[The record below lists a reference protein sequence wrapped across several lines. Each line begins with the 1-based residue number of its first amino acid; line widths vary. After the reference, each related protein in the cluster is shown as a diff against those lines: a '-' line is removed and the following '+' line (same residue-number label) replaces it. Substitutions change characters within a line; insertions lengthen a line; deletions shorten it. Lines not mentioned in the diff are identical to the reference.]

1 MGKALPMPGFRRRR
15 PDCRVVAGILSIVVV
30 VVLLAISARDAELG
44 GRLVAEAG
52 LVEWLQVFLSAAAGV
67 LAFRQ
72 GRAARRAGQPATLE
86 VAIVATMAM
95 ICIGEV
101 DLDRLLFGTKVI
113 STRFFVNPTYP
124 LLARALA
131 VIVVVG
137 APVAVGVWLLVHL
150 RHLWQ
155 AGVAGLRQPWG
166 QAAAFGMGLFLA
178 VEVFERPL
186 GRVASLPPYFAEE
199 ALELVSAICIFVG
212 LVARRRD
219 MMARMRFRSVLLVAL
234 AAIGLLSCRGE
245 HPAAAQDKPRSPAD
259 SAPAR
264 EVRVVPAAERTLLR
278 TVAAI
283 GTLAAEDQITLSAK
297 VAGRVEMIDVD
308 LGSRVA
314 RGQAIA
320 RLDQTD
326 FKLRVEQAEAALQQ
340 ARARLGLA
348 PTGQEESVEPEKTA
362 IVRQARAVLDE
373 ARLTRDR
380 GVKLLEQE
388 LIARAQLDTAESN
401 LRVAEGRYQDAL
413 EEVRNRQ
420 AVLAQRRSEL
430 ELARQQL
437 ADTVVVA
444 PVDGAVSQRQTSP
457 GEYLAAGA
465 PMATLVRIHPLRLRM
480 LVPERE
486 APGVRVG
493 QTVRLTIDGDATVY
507 TGRVVRLAPIVQE
520 LNRTLTVEAEVPNE
534 RGVLRAGAFAR
545 AEIVTDT
552 AQPIVTVPSSALVV
566 FAGVEKVL
574 VVRGG
579 KTAEL
584 RVQTGRRLGGDVE
597 IVDGLKRGEFVVDR
611 PGNLTGGQTVSVR
624 PP

>member
-1 MGKALPMPGFRRRR
+1 MLPTPAPSGGRPG
-15 PDCRVVAGILSIVVV
+15 CRAVAAILSLVVL
-30 VVLLAISARDAELG
+30 VVLLAISVRDPALG
-44 GRLVAEAG
+44 GRLVSEDHV
-52 LVEWLQVFLSAAAGV
+52 VEWLQVVLSGAAGL
-67 LAFRQ
+67 LAALQ
-72 GRAARRAGQPATLE
+72 GRAARRAGHPATLE
-86 VAIVATMAM
+86 VAIVAAMAVT
-95 ICIGEV
+95 CIGEV
-101 DLDRLLFGTKVI
+101 DLDRVFFGTKVI
-113 STRFFVNPTYP
+113 STRFFVSPQHP

-137 APVAVGVWLLVHL
+137 APAAVGAWLLVHL

-155 AGVAGLRQPWG
+155 SGVRGLGQPWG
-166 QAAAFGMGLFLA
+166 QVAAFGMALFLG

-186 GRVASLPPYFAEE
+186 GRISSLPPHFAEE
-199 ALELVSAICIFVG
+199 ALELVSSICIFVG

-219 MMARMRFRSVLLVAL
+219 MMTRMPFRPVLLVAL
-234 AAIGLLSCRGE
+234 AAIGLVSCRAE

-264 EVRVVPAAERTLLR
+264 EVRVVPAAERALPR
-278 TVAAI
+278 TVAAT

-297 VAGRVEMIDVD
+297 VAGRVERIDVD
-308 LGSRVA
+308 LGSRVR

-320 RLDQTD
+320 QLDQTD

-348 PTGQEESVEPEKTA
+348 PTGKDESVEPEKTA

-401 LRVAEGRYQDAL
+401 LQVAEGRYQDAL

-444 PVDGAVSQRQTSP
+444 PVDGAVSQRQVSS
-457 GEYLAAGA
+457 GEYLAVGA
-465 PMATLVRIHPLRLRM
+465 PMATLVRIHPLRLRVS
-480 LVPERE
+480 VPERE

-493 QTVRLTIDGDATVY
+493 QTVRLTIDGDSTVY

-520 LNRTLTVEAEVPNE
+520 LNRTLAVEAEVPNE
-534 RGVLRAGAFAR
+534 RGALRAGAFAR
-545 AEIVTDT
+545 VDIVTDA
-552 AQPIVTVPSSALVV
+552 AQPVVTVPASALVV

-579 KTAEL
+579 KTTEL
-584 RVQTGRRLGGDVE
+584 RVQTGRRLGEEIE

-611 PGNLTGGQTVSVR
+611 PGNLTGGQAVSVR
-624 PP
+624 PQ